1 MEVKDKLHHARIHLH
16 SEIPTAIAS
25 LFVSAKKS
33 GTSKGSC
40 QRMGEQSKVLENIF
54 NECTEE
60 QQQRF
65 ISNLDD
71 SYLVEELERR
81 GFTITDKKQNSNDT
95 NKI

>member
-1 MEVKDKLHHARIHLH
+1 MEV
-16 SEIPTAIAS
+16 EINAVNPYYINEN
-25 LFVSAKKS
+25 
-33 GTSKGSC
+33 
-40 QRMGEQSKVLENIF
+40 EQSKVLEKIFKVLENIF

-81 GFTITDKKQNSNDT
+81 GFTITK
-95 NKI
+95 NK

>member
-1 MEVKDKLHHARIHLH
+1 MGIEITSYIEDTDILSSV
-16 SEIPTAIAS
+16 SEY
-25 LFVSAKKS
+25 
-33 GTSKGSC
+33 
-40 QRMGEQSKVLENIF
+40 EQSKVLENIF

-95 NKI
+95 NEI